1 MTILSSECNTNRQ
14 NELPVMQPNS
24 NKMNLQNSNNILD
37 QILNNLQGL
46 TPEQEIQKKK
56 IE

>member
-24 NKMNLQNSNNILD
+24 HNMNLQNSNNILD

>member
-14 NELPVMQPNS
+14 NELPVMQTNS
-24 NKMNLQNSNNILD
+24 NNMNLQNSNNILD

>member
-24 NKMNLQNSNNILD
+24 NNMNLQNSNNILD